1 MRRVFT
7 FLLVAFTAAAPASA
21 GEVVLEF
28 RDGLVTLTAREAPVR
43 QILEEWSRL
52 GNTRVVNAD
61 KVFSGP
67 VTLELARVPEKQALE
82 ILLRAAPGYIAAPRA
97 DAGGPSQFARILVM
111 PPSAAPPPRPA
122 SIRPPVRPPVF
133 QQPTYTP
140 PVLLDDQDQ
149 PVDPNMPGG
158 QGVMQPDPNLP
169 EDGMQGADPNA
180 PGQPVPGPYPGV
192 QPYPPAGD
200 QPPPMPEQDGD
211 GIPQQPQAT
220 PPGPIPGQGT
230 AVVGRPGQVVTPGPN
245 QQPRR

>member
-1 MRRVFT
+1 MLRTCTV
-7 FLLVAFTAAAPASA
+7 LLVVVATVAPVSA

-28 RDGLVTLTAREAPVR
+28 RDGFVTLTARDAPVR

-61 KVFSGP
+61 QVFGGP
-67 VTLELARVPEKQALE
+67 VSLELARVPEREALE

-111 PPSAAPPPRPA
+111 PPSAAPPPRPP
-122 SIRPPVRPPVF
+122 SLRPPVVRPPIF

-149 PVDPNMPGG
+149 PVDPNMPG
-158 QGVMQPDPNLP
+158 QDIAAPNPNVP
-169 EDGMQGADPNA
+169 EDGMQGVDPNV
-180 PGQPVPGPYPGV
+180 PPTQPGPYPGV
-192 QPYPPAGD
+192 QPYAPPGEPPAGL
-200 QPPPMPEQDGD
+200 EQEGE
-211 GIPQQPQAT
+211 GMAPQPQVT
-220 PPGPIPGQGT
+220 PPGPTPAQGQ
-230 AVVGRPGQVVTPGPN
+230 AVAPRPGQVVAPNPN